1 MLYDWSAMARLLL
14 FILLSACAQ
23 AHAQAP
29 SDEERRMEAERR
41 ALDAERRAL
50 DAEKRA
56 VEAERRANQAS
67 QGSSQ
72 PSGRQQACQAATA
85 TYQFNCSR
93 PSTDPLWDTTQCADA
108 RRLMLEKCG

>member
-1 MLYDWSAMARLLL
+1 MMAR
-14 FILLSACAQ
+14 ILLSLLLIAGCTHAFAQ
-23 AHAQAP
+23 ATA
-29 SDEERRMEAERR
+29 DEERRIEAERR
-41 ALDAERRAL
+41 ALEAERRAV

-56 VEAERRANQAS
+56 VEAERRASQAS

-93 PSTDPLWDTTQCADA
+93 PSNDPLWETTQCADS